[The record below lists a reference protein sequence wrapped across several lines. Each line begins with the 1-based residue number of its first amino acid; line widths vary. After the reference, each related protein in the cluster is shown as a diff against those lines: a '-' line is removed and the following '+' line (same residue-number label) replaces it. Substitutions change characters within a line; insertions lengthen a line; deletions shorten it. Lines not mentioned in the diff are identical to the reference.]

1 MSKETK
7 QKPEKDFIDSDWF
20 LFLIIIVTGFI
31 SIFIIK

>member
-20 LFLIIIVTGFI
+20 LIIIVTGFI